1 MMNEEQ
7 FKEMMSKLDTLIKIT
22 ASNVFQG
29 KPLADS
35 IIFLSNLG
43 IGNNEIANI
52 LGTSSSYVAN
62 IKYEAKKGKEKKKKK
77 VKIKEG
83 GKQT

>member
-1 MMNEEQ
+1 MMSDEQ
-7 FKEMMSKLDTLIKIT
+7 FKEMMAKLDTLIKIT

-29 KPLADS
+29 KPLTDS

-52 LGTSSSYVAN
+52 LGTSASYVGN
-62 IKYEAKKGKEKKKKK
+62 IKYEAKKGKQKKRKKETK
-77 VKIKEG
+77 SKEG
-83 GKQT
+83 SK